1 MSTLAVLLT
10 TLLQT
15 AGAGLGIGK
24 LGAGIGA
31 GLAAIGAGIGVGNI
45 GKDAMSA
52 IARQPEVSGDIRT
65 NMILAAALI
74 EGVALFAIVV
84 CLLIAIAK

>member
-10 TLLQT
+10 TLLQAT
-15 AGAGLGIGK
+15 GAGLGIGK
-24 LGAGIGA
+24 MGAGIGA
-31 GLAAIGAGIGVGNI
+31 GLAAIGAGLGVGNI

-52 IARQPEVSGDIRT
+52 IARQPEVAGDIRT

-84 CLLIAIAK
+84 CLLIAIG

>member
-1 MSTLAVLLT
+1 MSTLLVLLQAAAS
-10 TLLQT
+10 LGI
-15 AGAGLGIGK
+15 AKMGAGL
-24 LGAGIGA
+24 GA
-31 GLAAIGAGIGVGNI
+31 GLAAIGAGLGIGNI

-52 IARQPEVSGDIRT
+52 IARQPEATGDIRT

-84 CLLIAIAK
+84 CLLIAVAK

>member
-10 TLLQT
+10 TLLQA

-24 LGAGIGA
+24 MGAGIGA
-31 GLAAIGAGIGVGNI
+31 GLAAIGAGLGVGNI

-52 IARQPEVSGDIRT
+52 IARQPEVAGDIRT

-84 CLLIAIAK
+84 CLLIAIG